1 MGNLISFLKEKTITF
16 PQNRVIIKMNIK
28 FVIML
33 VLVGL
38 ATARFQPM
46 GHNHRGIDKKKW
58 LQVMEKKVQA
68 YERSHP
74 KFRHRVQRV
83 EAEIKKDVPKIKA
96 VAGRMKMWW
105 KRHHRGHRQ
114 HRHQHWHRRFH
125 RGGRKLQMRE
135 VGQDQW
141 KHHSRRSHH
150 GRRGRRNHNREG
162 RRHGRHHRGGRNH
175 NREGRRHGRH
185 HGRHSHK
192 RWRQGRHNKRWYRK
206 QWYNRGSK
214 HTSWNRYRTDYRN
227 VKKQQRHE
235 YKACMKK
242 LEDAK
247 YCKYRSRN
255 SRHKLMKKYHEHNW
269 NYNM

>member
-16 PQNRVIIKMNIK
+16 PQKRVIIKMNIK

-68 YERSHP
+68 YEKSHP
-74 KFRHRVQRV
+74 KFRHRVHRV

-105 KRHHRGHRQ
+105 KRHSRGHRQ

-135 VGQDQW
+135 VGRDQW

-162 RRHGRHHRGGRNH
+162 RRHGRHH

-185 HGRHSHK
+185 HRGGRHHGRHNHK
-192 RWRQGRHNKRWYRK
+192 HWRQGRHNKRWYRR

-214 HTSWNRYRTDYRN
+214 HTSWNRYRNDYKN

-255 SRHKLMKKYHEHNW
+255 SRHKLMKKYHEN
-269 NYNM
+269 N

>member
-16 PQNRVIIKMNIK
+16 PQNRIIIKMNIK

-135 VGQDQW
+135 VGRDQW

-162 RRHGRHHRGGRNH
+162 RRHGRHHRGGR
-175 NREGRRHGRH
+175 H
-185 HGRHSHK
+185 HGRHNHK
-192 RWRQGRHNKRWYRK
+192 HWRQGRHNKRWYRR

-214 HTSWNRYRTDYRN
+214 HTSWNRYRNDYKN

-255 SRHKLMKKYHEHNW
+255 SRHKLMKKYHEN
-269 NYNM
+269 N